1 MDVETFRRLLTE
13 PGQALL
19 AEIAQRAGVESD
31 HALGSRLRT
40 VHDGDF
46 VAAAVTQNHLRG
58 LARTK
63 FGDDAA
69 RMYFTHDAL
78 EQATR
83 ASVAT
88 HRAQTLRSLGADA
101 VVDLGC
107 GIGSDLI
114 AFARAGI
121 AVRGVDI
128 DPVRVEIAR
137 ANLAALALPGTVEV
151 GDATTATV
159 AEDEVAFFDPA
170 RRTARGR
177 VFRLD
182 GLTPP
187 WDLVAQRLAGR
198 AVAKVMPGIGH
209 DDIGDGVR
217 AEWVSERGKL
227 VECCLWGAGFAH
239 PDAGTRV
246 ATVLPSG
253 ATMSGGGR
261 PGPDG
266 ADTDEAGPVGRY
278 LFEPD
283 DAVIRAGLVAHLAE
297 QIDGWLPD
305 RHIAYITTDE
315 PADTPFA
322 RGYLVLDELPYRTKQ
337 LRAALQDL
345 DVGTLTVKK
354 RGVQVVP
361 EDLIAKL
368 RLTGSRS
375 ALIVLTRVAGAGR
388 AFLVE
393 PLARP

>member
-1 MDVETFRRLLTE
+1 MDAETFRRLLTE

-31 HALGSRLRT
+31 HALGARLRT

-58 LARTK
+58 LAAAK

-88 HRAQTLRSLGADA
+88 HRAQTLRSLGVRK

-114 AFARAGI
+114 AAARAGI

-137 ANLAALALPGTVEV
+137 ANLAALDLPGTVEV

-159 AEDEVAFFDPA
+159 ADDEVAFFDPA

-209 DDIGDGVR
+209 DDIPDSVR

-227 VECCLWGAGFAH
+227 VECCLWGAGFDH
-239 PDAGTRV
+239 PDPGLRV

-253 ATMSGGGR
+253 ATMSGDSR
-261 PGPDG
+261 SEAR
-266 ADTDEAGPVGRY
+266 ADSDEAGPVGRY

-283 DAVIRAGLVAHLAE
+283 DAVIRAGLVADLA
-297 QIDGWLPD
+297 QRIDGWLPD
-305 RHIAYITTDE
+305 RHIAYITTDD

-368 RLTGSRS
+368 RLTGTRS

-393 PLARP
+393 PLARS